1 MKNLEAIL
9 GPWIVRNRW
18 WVIVATVA
26 IVVAIGSGVRFLSF
40 NMDNRVFFGADN
52 PQLMALENL
61 EDTYVK
67 TYNVVFIVAPES
79 GDVFDRHTLDAVETL
94 TEASWQIPY
103 SSRVDSITNYQHTW
117 AEGDDLIVANLVEN
131 AAELSDD
138 ELRQVRD
145 IALSRPMLVD
155 RLVSPSGRVTGINV
169 NILLPG
175 ESQQEVPEV
184 AEFVRELAKDVK
196 QQYPGIDIHLTGAL
210 MIDNGFGEITGDDM
224 STLVPIMF
232 LVLIVITGI
241 ALRSLGGTLATL
253 LVILMSMLTGLG
265 AAGWMGLQLNTAS
278 AVAPTIILTLAIADS
293 VHILIAMFHKMHEG
307 KDKADAIAISI
318 QQNLYPVFLTSI
330 TTVIGFLTM
339 NFSDAPPFR
348 DLGNIVAIGITAA
361 FFYSVLFLPAMMS
374 LLPGRDISKAA
385 PGCECECECCSCQG
399 LANFVVRHYRAL
411 FWGSL
416 AVILVLAA
424 GVLRIELNDDMIA
437 YIGEKYQI
445 RRASDFMEQELTG
458 GDTIEFSL
466 SSGESG
472 GINNPEYLATIDAF
486 AEWYRQ
492 QAKVVHVDVFTDIMK
507 RLNQNLHGDDP
518 AWYRIPER
526 RDLAAQYLLLYEMSL
541 PYGLDLN
548 NQIDVDKSATRMMVS
563 IEDTTTREQ
572 REIEQ
577 RGREWLEANAPEYMV
592 THGSGLTMMWAYLSE
607 RNINSMLVASF
618 GALVLISFILIFALR
633 SVKHGLISLA
643 PNLAP
648 AIMAFG
654 LWGLLVGQVGLGLSV
669 IVSMT
674 LGIVVDDT
682 VHFLSKYLHARREL
696 GMSAA
701 TAVRHSFNTVG
712 TAMWVTT
719 VALVAG
725 FLVLVFS
732 GFKMNAEMGLVSA
745 ITISLAL
752 AMDFLFLPTLL
763 IGTEAW
769 KERRHRARNAAAGIK
784 PDNIVVGQG
793 V

>member
-654 LWGLLVGQVGLGLSV
+654 LWGLLAGQVGLGLSV

-696 GMSAA
+696 VMNA
-701 TAVRHSFNTVG
+701 TAAVRHSFNTVG

-719 VALVAG
+719 IALVAG

-769 KERRHRARNAAAGIK
+769 KEHRHHARNTAAGIK
-784 PDNIVVGQG
+784 PDNIVAGQG